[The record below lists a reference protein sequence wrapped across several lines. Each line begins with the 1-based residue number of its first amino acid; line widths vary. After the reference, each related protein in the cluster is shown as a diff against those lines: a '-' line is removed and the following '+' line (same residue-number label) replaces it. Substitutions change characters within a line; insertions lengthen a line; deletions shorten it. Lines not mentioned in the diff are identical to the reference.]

1 MLETEQDFPGD
12 SSKEPF
18 DYKEETPKGISRWG
32 GVGLMELL
40 YIQILW

>member
-1 MLETEQDFPGD
+1 MLETEQDLPGV
-12 SSKEPF
+12 SGEGQF